1 MMAHVGTVFSLKR
14 NWRKKFELRKKIKH
28 GKVKKV
34 KKFELR
40 VYCNESSRGNWAFES
55 SRVR

>member
-1 MMAHVGTVFSLKR
+1 MAHVGIVFSLKR
-14 NWRKKFELRKKIKH
+14 NWRKNFELRKKIKH
-28 GKVKKV
+28 GKVKKI

-40 VYCNESSRGNWAFES
+40 VYCSESSRENGAFES